1 MAREVKLT
9 KAGYERLMQQL
20 ERERERLQ
28 EATKILQ
35 ELMESSDDY
44 DDSGLEAAKQEKARI
59 EARIDSLE
67 DILSRAVIL
76 EEGSGEVIGLGSV
89 VELED
94 PLSGERLSVQVVSPA
109 EANVLDTPMKI
120 SDASPMGKALLGH
133 RVGDVLFCGD
143 TLFAGSCGRTD
154 FVGGSSGQ
162 ILQSLNL
169 KPRKLDIVSCPSCG
183 RAQVDVS
190 TLPAKATEGLKH
202 LEVPLRVAVMGC
214 VVNGPGEAREADL
227 GVASGNGKGQI
238 FVKGEVIKTVPEE
251 DIVETL
257 LAEAR
262 RIADEMGE
270 VGSPQVSVS

>member
-109 EANVLDTPMKI
+109 EANVLSLDTPK
-120 SDASPMGKALLGH
+120 GKREF
-133 RVGDVLFCGD
+133 RV
-143 TLFAGSCGRTD
+143 
-154 FVGGSSGQ
+154 
-162 ILQSLNL
+162 
-169 KPRKLDIVSCPSCG
+169 
-183 RAQVDVS
+183 
-190 TLPAKATEGLKH
+190 
-202 LEVPLRVAVMGC
+202 VAIHG
-214 VVNGPGEAREADL
+214 
-227 GVASGNGKGQI
+227 
-238 FVKGEVIKTVPEE
+238 
-251 DIVETL
+251 
-257 LAEAR
+257 
-262 RIADEMGE
+262 
-270 VGSPQVSVS
+270 

>member
-109 EANVLDTPMKI
+109 AANVLDTPMQS
-120 SDASPMGKALLGH
+120 SDGSPMGKALWAY
-133 RVGDVLFCGD
+133 RVGDVLSLD
-143 TLFAGSCGRTD
+143 TPKGKREF
-154 FVGGSSGQ
+154 
-162 ILQSLNL
+162 
-169 KPRKLDIVSCPSCG
+169 
-183 RAQVDVS
+183 
-190 TLPAKATEGLKH
+190 
-202 LEVPLRVAVMGC
+202 RV
-214 VVNGPGEAREADL
+214 
-227 GVASGNGKGQI
+227 VAIHG
-238 FVKGEVIKTVPEE
+238 
-251 DIVETL
+251 
-257 LAEAR
+257 
-262 RIADEMGE
+262 
-270 VGSPQVSVS
+270 

>member
-89 VELED
+89 VEL
-94 PLSGERLSVQVVSPA
+94 
-109 EANVLDTPMKI
+109 
-120 SDASPMGKALLGH
+120 
-133 RVGDVLFCGD
+133 
-143 TLFAGSCGRTD
+143 
-154 FVGGSSGQ
+154 
-162 ILQSLNL
+162 
-169 KPRKLDIVSCPSCG
+169 
-183 RAQVDVS
+183 
-190 TLPAKATEGLKH
+190 
-202 LEVPLRVAVMGC
+202 
-214 VVNGPGEAREADL
+214 
-227 GVASGNGKGQI
+227 
-238 FVKGEVIKTVPEE
+238 
-251 DIVETL
+251 
-257 LAEAR
+257 
-262 RIADEMGE
+262 
-270 VGSPQVSVS
+270 

>member
-28 EATKILQ
+28 EDTKILQ

-120 SDASPMGKALLGH
+120 SDASPMCKALLGH
-133 RVGDVLFCGD
+133 RVGDVLSLD
-143 TLFAGSCGRTD
+143 TPKGRRE
-154 FVGGSSGQ
+154 FRVV
-162 ILQSLNL
+162 
-169 KPRKLDIVSCPSCG
+169 DIHG
-183 RAQVDVS
+183 
-190 TLPAKATEGLKH
+190 
-202 LEVPLRVAVMGC
+202 
-214 VVNGPGEAREADL
+214 
-227 GVASGNGKGQI
+227 
-238 FVKGEVIKTVPEE
+238 
-251 DIVETL
+251 
-257 LAEAR
+257 
-262 RIADEMGE
+262 
-270 VGSPQVSVS
+270 